1 MREDG
6 TAGAGDTGDEP
17 SRGDVA
23 AGPGRWLVGA
33 ERERDSARV
42 EAFSDAVIAIVLTLM
57 SVELFGLVP
66 GDTSA
71 ESLGAALAHE
81 WPAFLAYV
89 ISFLIVGQIWV
100 THHNMWRYV
109 ERVDQTLLALNLAL
123 LLFVAPIPWTA
134 SLLAEYLRGSHE
146 EQVLTAGIYVGV
158 ILGEAVFF
166 NIGWWWAARRGL
178 LDARMH
184 PDLVR
189 AVSRR
194 YRVGPLLYLIAFA
207 AVFVNAVLSLALY
220 VLLIGLYIFPGAGDL
235 PSAGRRAKT

>member
-1 MREDG
+1 MKEDG
-6 TAGAGDTGDEP
+6 AAAAGDEGNGSSSGEATAR
-17 SRGDVA
+17 S
-23 AGPGRWLVGA
+23 GRWLVGA
-33 ERERDSARV
+33 ERERDSGRV

-57 SVELFGLVP
+57 SVELFGLIP
-66 GDTSA
+66 ADPSA
-71 ESLGAALAHE
+71 ESLGAALVHE
-81 WPAFLAYV
+81 WPAFLAYT

-109 ERVDQTLLALNLAL
+109 ERVDQTLVALNLAL
-123 LLFVAPIPWTA
+123 LFFVAPIPWTA
-134 SLLAEYLRGSHE
+134 SLLAEYLRGSYD

-166 NIGWWWAARRGL
+166 NLSWWWAARRGL

-194 YRVGPLLYLIAFA
+194 YRIGPLLYLLAFA

-235 PSAGRRAKT
+235 PSAGRKARV